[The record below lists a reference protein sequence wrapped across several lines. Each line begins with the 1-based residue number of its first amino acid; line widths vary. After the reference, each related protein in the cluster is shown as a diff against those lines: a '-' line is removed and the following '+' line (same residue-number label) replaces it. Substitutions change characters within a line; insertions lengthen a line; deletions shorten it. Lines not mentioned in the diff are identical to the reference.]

1 MEEKLFVIEDGVLTQ
16 YTGNKKDV
24 VIPEGVS
31 EIGFMAFERCT
42 SLESVIIPKGVR
54 TIKRNAFSRCSS
66 LESVVIPEGVMTIDN
81 WAFVDCAS
89 LKAVTIPGSVR
100 HIGYGAFERCS
111 SLTSADISDGVA
123 IIGGRAFAGCTSLES
138 VSIPASVMEIDRYW
152 TEFDDMLAGEQ
163 RNSPYPFDL
172 FDGCTSIKEI
182 RYGGTKA
189 QWLFMLGGF
198 NLVSPVRVAVSCSD
212 GDARSVRSDLLKRRK
227 VTEIALP
234 GNIVKIASRAFAGC
248 ESLASV
254 KIPGSVVMICSEAF
268 KGCASLCSVEY
279 DDTMEEWERVE
290 GKENLLSYIPATD
303 VKCSDGVWVR
313 PSVLVEHETLVT
325 CLDKDAASVTVPA
338 GVTEIAGR
346 VSAGLKKIFGGAF
359 EDCTSL
365 TSVSIPAGVRKIG
378 WKAFEGCTS
387 LKEIRY
393 GGTKEQWA
401 AMEKDSDLCSN
412 IPAGKIICTDG
423 VFTKEDE
430 IEHDDS
436 NLKKFIDEEGR
447 LILPEGVPEIGWDAF
462 HNCEKLTS
470 VTIPGSVESIGYRA
484 FSGCTKL
491 TSVSIPGNVKNID
504 LMAFE
509 GCTSL
514 KSVSF
519 SEGVSRIDWGA
530 FRDCTS
536 LTSVKIPGSVVM
548 IGDEA
553 FKGCTSLT
561 SVSIA
566 EGAISIDSGAFY
578 GCTSLTSV
586 SIPGSITSIGKRA
599 FSKCTSLNEIQYG
612 GTKNLWLF
620 ELAGFSS
627 VPRNI
632 VIHCTDGDAKPV
644 SRKITEIVI
653 PGDVKGIS
661 CDAFKGYRM
670 LTSVGYAGTME
681 EWEAVAGKTNLLSC
695 IPVAEVK
702 CADGVWKLPAILV
715 ERGTLVKCLD
725 KNAVRVTVPDG
736 VTEIDWAFYGCTSL
750 KTVSIPASVRHI
762 GYGAF
767 EGCSSLR
774 EISFGGTKAQW
785 NNICKEMLSNSGLY
799 AQEDLKNMRDV
810 WKLTDMPDAVIQC
823 ADGTLERT

>member
-1 MEEKLFVIEDGVLTQ
+1 MEEKLFEVSDGVLIK
-16 YTGNKKDV
+16 YTGNEKDV
-24 VIPEGVS
+24 AIPACVTK
-31 EIGFMAFERCT
+31 IGR
-42 SLESVIIPKGVR
+42 
-54 TIKRNAFSRCSS
+54 
-66 LESVVIPEGVMTIDN
+66 
-81 WAFVDCAS
+81 
-89 LKAVTIPGSVR
+89 
-100 HIGYGAFERCS
+100 Y
-111 SLTSADISDGVA
+111 
-123 IIGGRAFAGCTSLES
+123 AFAGCTSVES
-138 VSIPASVMEIDRYW
+138 ISIHAGVMEIGTHTNTYEDDLLQIVYDRYHQP
-152 TEFDDMLAGEQ
+152 EICRDAFE
-163 RNSPYPFDL
+163 
-172 FDGCTSIKEI
+172 GCTSLKEI
-182 RYGGTKA
+182 RYGGTMA

-198 NLVSPVRVAVSCSD
+198 NMVSPIHVAVSCSD
-212 GDARSVRSDLLKRRK
+212 GDALAVRRELLRRREM
-227 VTEIALP
+227 TEIDIP
-234 GNIVKIASRAFAGC
+234 GNIFGLAPRAFTKYP
-248 ESLASV
+248 SLTSV
-254 KIPGSVVMICSEAF
+254 KIPGSVVMIGDGAF
-268 KGCASLCSVEY
+268 NGCTSIGSVEY
-279 DDTMEEWERVE
+279 DDTMEEWEHVE
-290 GKENLLSYIPATD
+290 GKENLLSYIPAAE
-303 VKCSDGVWVR
+303 VKCTDGVWVR
-313 PSVLVEHETLVT
+313 PSVLVEHGTLVT

-423 VFTKEDE
+423 DFTKEDE
-430 IEHDDS
+430 IKYDDS
-436 NLKKFIDEEGR
+436 NLSKFIDEEGR
-447 LILPEGVPEIGWDAF
+447 LRLPEGVPEIGWDAF
-462 HNCEKLTS
+462 HDCTKLTS

-491 TSVSIPGNVKNID
+491 TSVSIPGSVKNID

-519 SEGVSRIDWGA
+519 SEGVSRIKWDA

-536 LTSVKIPGSVVM
+536 LTSVKIPGSVFM

-553 FKGCTSLT
+553 FKGCASLT

-566 EGAISIDSGAFY
+566 EGVISIDSGAFY

-599 FSKCTSLNEIQYG
+599 FSKCTSLREIQYG
-612 GTKNLWLF
+612 GTTTQWLF
-620 ELAGFSS
+620 ELAGFAS

-632 VIHCTDGDAKPV
+632 VIHCADGDAQPI
-644 SRKITEIVI
+644 SRRITEIVI

-661 CDAFKGYRM
+661 CDAFNGYRM

-681 EWEAVAGKTNLLSC
+681 EWEAAAGKANILSC
-695 IPVAEVK
+695 IPVTEVK
-702 CADGVWKLPAILV
+702 CADGVWELPAILV

-725 KNAVRVTVPDG
+725 KDAVNVTVPDG

-750 KTVSIPASVRHI
+750 KTVSIPGSVRHI

-767 EGCSSLR
+767 EGCSSLK
-774 EISFGGTKAQW
+774 EICFGGTKAQW
-785 NNICKEMLSNSGLY
+785 NNICKEMLSNSGLCT
-799 AQEDLKNMRDV
+799 QEDLKNMRDV
-810 WKLTDMPDAVIQC
+810 WKLPDMPGAVIQC
-823 ADGTLERT
+823 TDGTLERT